1 MSSGWRLYKAG
12 LMTGSTLI
20 VLSLFILIL
29 FLLPMGY
36 EGEGFEVYK
45 YIWGPIQGMA
55 VFIPFF
61 ILFDHC
67 HIKNLRES
75 IVVTRTTAK
84 KRMGI
89 SNFSTLTSSIS
100 FTILAAVTLAIKFQ
114 LIHENFFI
122 KENGNA
128 LILCFLCFFATS
140 LAYKTLYLFL
150 NNFLIPFAIILTC
163 LMTEYLLVTRME
175 IPFRLLLAP
184 AFIPYSFLSSLL
196 QASVVILAFEFFYY
210 FSECQRKEDIR

>member
-1 MSSGWRLYKAG
+1 MRSGWRLYKVG
-12 LMTGSTLI
+12 VKTGSTLI

-36 EGEGFEVYK
+36 EGEGFEAYK

-67 HIKNLRES
+67 HINNLREP
-75 IVVTRTTAK
+75 IVVTRTTTK

-89 SNFSTLTSSIS
+89 SNFSALISAIS

-114 LIHENFFI
+114 LIRENFFI

-140 LAYKTLYLFL
+140 LAYKSLYLFL
-150 NNFLIPFAIILTC
+150 NNFLIPFAIILSC
-163 LMTEYLLVTRME
+163 LMTEYFLVTRME

-196 QASVVILAFEFFYY
+196 QASVVILAFEFLYY
-210 FSECQRKEDIR
+210 FSECQRKEDIK